1 MPVRIVAEFP
11 AAPAKLA
18 DLSAALKAALTEIRA
33 DDGCEQI
40 LPWLNAGREPIVLV
54 EWWRSFADY
63 DRFLGW
69 RVETGMLDLWDAL
82 LEGGRAG
89 FVPRKLV
96 PAGC

>member
-1 MPVRIVAEFP
+1 MPVRIVAESP

-18 DLSAALKAALTEIRA
+18 DLSAALKAALTETRA
-33 DDGCEQI
+33 DDGCEEI
-40 LPWLNAGREPIVLV
+40 LPWLNAGRE
-54 EWWRSFADY
+54 S
-63 DRFLGW
+63 W